1 VRKLIIWNFDY
12 GRCLVTMRKHLS
24 PSPCEQGLICV
35 FRFSRNM
42 QMNLMIRITRSFLS
56 LISFAMSVIN
66 EASIT
71 PLSLRSQRCEQEI
84 TKPDVLDFITTS

>member
-1 VRKLIIWNFDY
+1 MRKLIIWNFDY
-12 GRCLVTMRKHLS
+12 GRCPVTMCEHLS
-24 PSPCEQGLICV
+24 PSPREQGLICV

-56 LISFAMSVIN
+56 LISFAMSVIS

-71 PLSLRSQRCEQEI
+71 SLSVCSKRCELEI
-84 TKPDVLDFITTS
+84 IKQNV

>member
-1 VRKLIIWNFDY
+1 
-12 GRCLVTMRKHLS
+12 MRKHLS

-42 QMNLMIRITRSFLS
+42 QMNLMIRITGSFLS
-56 LISFAMSVIN
+56 LISFAMSVIS

-71 PLSLRSQRCEQEI
+71 SLSVCSQKCEQEI
-84 TKPDVLDFITTS
+84 IKENV